1 MNPVPR
7 ETDSETQKAI
17 DEYLAKGGKITK
29 CPPGQRS
36 EEIDYKGS
44 YYTKRKKKKEESKE

>member
-7 ETDSETQKAI
+7 ENDDETQKAI
-17 DEYLAKGGKITK
+17 DEYLAKGGKITY

-36 EEIDYKGS
+36 EDIDIKGG
-44 YYTKRKKKKEESKE
+44 YYKRKKKTTEAKE